1 MTRPTVLIATT
12 QPAMSYALGEKLKPI
27 CQKRGLKL
35 EVCPDGVE
43 SVVGDA
49 NVRAY
54 DSAEALFEA
63 LEKRNPM
70 ELADT
75 LVVLDIGTQLTGAFE
90 PKAPKD
96 ECWHITDNR
105 AGVAVELLLR
115 FPQVFPVFLSPSV
128 PVEDQIENT
137 DKVVLP
143 ARIEVHE
150 GKWEAFHSLQDSLC
164 RKDEFPYFR
173 FAVHAFCVPLHFVS
187 PLDGGL
193 GLSSTISRFAR
204 GMRCW
209 FDPTGLRTLVKC
221 RFLGTLF
228 GSATVWD
235 NTLDQREVLLDRLDH
250 AAVAIDEER
259 EFAMLNAYAA
269 YKFGRRSWIVT
280 TFGEFNDEPLW
291 VAKMPDVAHNLDV
304 VVLRDIDL
312 RFPDVEPDSAAPGG
326 GKSLRDQLKS
336 VINSDIWNMVNNQSR
351 IGKNWRLRVVSSQA
365 DIVAEKEAD
374 WDIEQKRIGENDDK
388 SKNGKYIGLTK
399 PIGSLYEL
407 KELLFKVGEQA
418 NSVASRL
425 DIVKDDDKKTGG
437 HGAPYLNLAMAE
449 SLLLQSKDYKVGPVE
464 NLVGALLAGEAYEL
478 LLCMSKTT
486 ALEALLLQH
495 KKEVAAEVEFPGVAH
510 AINIRSRCEDI
521 EATLNKINEKEPTAS
536 SRNMFLSQFWSEL
549 RTVYKNGEQFQAAE
563 QANVE
568 SLVHSTWRPKRPRWP
583 WLEKLILTLP
593 RLHWPEKFLPGSV
606 LERNQHVI
614 GVKSFFIKPAI
625 SFWMWLTWAILGSA
639 VFTSFYILSTQCGE
653 NIRWERVIP
662 VLHQVILSSLSA
674 SPAKGIIEIED
685 CLDLKV
691 TDTATQVV
699 APDVGFYLLTL
710 VHFAFSYVMLG
721 LLISM
726 IFRKIT
732 RA

>member
-235 NTLDQREVLLDRLDH
+235 NTLDQREVLLARLDH

-291 VAKMPDVAHNLDV
+291 VARTPDVAHNLDV

-312 RFPDVEPDSAAPGG
+312 RFPDMPETE
-326 GKSLRDQLKS
+326 SLRNQLKS
-336 VINSDIWNMVNNQSR
+336 VKTDVWKIQTR
-351 IGKNWRLRVVSSQA
+351 IGGNWRLRVVSSQA
-365 DIVAEKEAD
+365 GIVAEKEAD
-374 WDIEQKRIGENDDK
+374 WDDEKKRIGENDDEE
-388 SKNGKYIGLTK
+388 KNDKYIGLTK

-407 KELLFKVGEQA
+407 KELLFKAGEPA

-425 DIVKDDDKKTGG
+425 DIVKDDEKTGG

-449 SLLLQSKDYKVGPVE
+449 SLLLQARHCKDGPTE
-464 NLVGALLAGEAYEL
+464 NLVGALLAGDAYEL

-495 KKEVAAEVEFPGVAH
+495 KKEVASEVEFPGVAH
-510 AINIRSRCEDI
+510 AIDIRSRRNDI
-521 EATLNKINEKEPTAS
+521 EATLNKISEKDAS
-536 SRNMFLSQFWSEL
+536 ASMRNMFLSQFWSEL
-549 RTVYKNGEQFQAAE
+549 RTVYKNGEQFKAAE

-593 RLHWPEKFLPGSV
+593 RLHWPEKFLPSSV

-625 SFWMWLTWAILGSA
+625 SFWMWLSWAILGSA

-674 SPAKGIIEIED
+674 SPAKGIIRIED
-685 CLDLKV
+685 CLDMRVRV